1 MEINRSTVEQYGARA
16 ADALGYYR
24 QITQGKDANNWEQVY
39 RASVWREIFELE
51 TRISIDQAL
60 PPQAPKK

>member
-16 ADALGYYR
+16 TDALGYYL

-39 RASVWREIFELE
+39 CASAWRKIFEFE
-51 TRISIDQAL
+51 TGTPIDQAL
-60 PPQAPKK
+60 SPQAPKE